1 MKTYLWLIV
10 VAVFIAMPLVISV
23 ADAQQAEYLVE
34 LSDDYLYLPMLLRSY
49 ALPQP
54 TATSTPTPTPTPT
67 PTGSAPQTCY
77 DSLENGGFEHDF
89 RLVDQVEPGP
99 CQLCD

>member
-34 LSDDYLYLPMLLRSY
+34 LSGIRLSAHATEVIRAAAANSHINAYPNTYPHTHRKRTASLLRR
-49 ALPQP
+49 A
-54 TATSTPTPTPTPT
+54 A
-67 PTGSAPQTCY
+67 
-77 DSLENGGFEHDF
+77 ER
-89 RLVDQVEPGP
+89 RL
-99 CQLCD
+99 